1 MPLSLPKKRQY
12 NHGTE
17 SPTYGQKGENMN
29 KIKLNLQ
36 LFGEEVASEAAGV
49 PATGEPAQ
57 QNAEQAQTGVT
68 AAASARRGR
77 NKENPLANVRYGR
90 QAMEEQA
97 AAAQTQDAGE
107 AQQEETFEQLI
118 NGRFKQDFHNR
129 VQGIVQQ
136 RFAKH
141 AETQQMMDAA
151 MPMLLALGQ
160 RYGVNM
166 DTVNEES
173 LKALAEKVNGDDS
186 HVRKRAMELGVSED
200 VVRHMED
207 VERREK
213 IVAEHER
220 RSQAEQQ
227 FQMHMQK
234 LWQQAETMQQKYPG
248 FDLREEL
255 NNPEFMR
262 MTGPGVN
269 MPVEQAFKLIHMD
282 ELMQGGMQFAAQKG
296 AERVAQAVQS
306 GQKRIAENGMTR
318 KGANVIYKSDPRTMN
333 KLDRDEINRRA
344 ARGEKISF

>member
-1 MPLSLPKKRQY
+1 
-12 NHGTE
+12 
-17 SPTYGQKGENMN
+17 MN
-29 KIKLNLQ
+29 KIRLNLH
-36 LFGEEVASEAAGV
+36 LFGDEEASAASV
-49 PATGEPAQ
+49 PATSEPAQ
-57 QNAEQAQTGVT
+57 QSAEQAQTGVT
-68 AAASARRGR
+68 VAASARRGR

-97 AAAQTQDAGE
+97 AAAQTQNAGG
-107 AQQEETFEQLI
+107 QQEETFEQLI

-136 RFAKH
+136 RFAKN
-141 AETQQMMDAA
+141 AETQQMMDTA

-166 DTVNEES
+166 DTVNEAS

-186 HVRKRAMELGVSED
+186 HIRQRAMELGVSED
-200 VVRHMED
+200 AVRHMED
-207 VERREK
+207 LERREK
-213 IVAEHER
+213 IVAQHER
-220 RSQAEQQ
+220 RTQAEQQ
-227 FQMHMQK
+227 FQAHMQK
-234 LWQQAETMQQKYPG
+234 LWQQAEVMKQKYPG

-296 AERVAQAVQS
+296 AERVAQSVQS

-318 KGANVIYKSDPRTMN
+318 KGANVVYKSDPRTMN
-333 KLDRDEINRRA
+333 KLDREEINRRA